1 LDEEAKLDGCY
12 VIKTDL
18 QKEVANKKII
28 HDRYKDLALVE
39 WAF

>member
-1 LDEEAKLDGCY
+1 VKL

-28 HDRYKDLALVE
+28 HDRYKDLVLVE